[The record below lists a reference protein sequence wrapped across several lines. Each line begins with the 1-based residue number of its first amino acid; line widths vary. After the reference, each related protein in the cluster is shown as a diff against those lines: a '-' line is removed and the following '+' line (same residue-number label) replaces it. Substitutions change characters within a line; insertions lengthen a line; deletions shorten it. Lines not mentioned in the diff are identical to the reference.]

1 MHIDATGTNDWI
13 SWRLESSSA
22 TPRLGPPNE
31 TARIRVPAPADDA
44 ASERAQ
50 FTLTRRVDAP
60 RETVWQLWTDP
71 EELTFWF
78 HPRGATSPR
87 ELISVDL
94 RVGGRYRYTVID
106 DSTGDS
112 TVFGGAYVEI
122 REPERLAF
130 TWGHPDD
137 RTGEATVVTVTLTAH
152 GERTEITLHVRGLEG
167 RPGQGRA
174 YDGWDQALDTLVN
187 RLTIG

>member
-1 MHIDATGTNDWI
+1 M
-13 SWRLESSSA
+13 
-22 TPRLGPPNE
+22 
-31 TARIRVPAPADDA
+31 PAPADDA

-71 EELTFWF
+71 DELTFWF
-78 HPRGATSPR
+78 HPRRAKAPR

-106 DSTGDS
+106 DRNGHS
-112 TVFGGAYVEI
+112 TVFGGAYLEI

-137 RTGEATVVTVTLTAH
+137 PVGEATVVTVTLTAD
-152 GERTEITLHVRGLEG
+152 GERTEIILHVRGVGG
-167 RPGQGRA
+167 RPGEGRA
-174 YDGWDQALDTLVN
+174 YDGWDQALDTLVE
-187 RLTIG
+187 RLATGRPATVHDHTEPS